1 MSGGGQYSFQRQP
14 FQGQSQAYTGA
25 QGNAMRRMQMMP
37 QFNSA
42 PPNSY
47 GGMGGGWRSGPQQPG
62 GRDYLD
68 PGPGYGQVPQTS
80 GMHPFQPQMP
90 TFQAPQA
97 TGGGSPMEGQM
108 NPGMNKP
115 MLLPQSSDQAPTG
128 GVTPQDGFNSPQ
140 AMLKNTASVAG
151 FQNPMGF
158 TRQQLGPS
166 FNPQGSPQGGY
177 FNGNQYVPNVGNFR
191 NGLDELARWGQN
203 WNGAPLNGGGLFIR

>member
-1 MSGGGQYSFQRQP
+1 MS
-14 FQGQSQAYTGA
+14 
-25 QGNAMRRMQMMP
+25 
-37 QFNSA
+37 
-42 PPNSY
+42 
-47 GGMGGGWRSGPQQPG
+47 GGMGGGQYG
-62 GRDYLD
+62 GGSY
-68 PGPGYGQVPQTS
+68 GGGYGGFRPSVGRGLPQTS

-90 TFQAPQA
+90 SFQRPPE
-97 TGGGSPMEGQM
+97 TGGLHPYQPQMPTYQQQPQTAGPSMNEGALNQ
-108 NPGMNKP
+108 GMNKP
-115 MLLPQSSDQAPTG
+115 MMLPQSSDQAPTG